1 MIIVQKVQNKKQ
13 LKDFIKVPN
22 ILYHSDPY
30 YRVQLSIERLEH
42 LSHKN
47 PYFKHA
53 SHSFFVA
60 YVDGKPIGRISVQ
73 IDKLAQKENEPCLAH
88 FGFLDAANENV
99 LEILLAET
107 EKWAAEKGAQKISGP
122 YSLSINDEA
131 GLLIEGFDDAP
142 SMMMNYAPKWLG
154 PALEQKTYSKA
165 KDLLAFTMRTDCD
178 IPSAAQRIA
187 DKVITDSDIK
197 IRILNKRN
205 MEHDLTTI
213 LDIFNDAWA
222 NNWGFIPMTKEEI
235 SYVAK
240 NMKPLI
246 QPDLVQIVETD
257 NKPAAMIVALPDL
270 NEALDGLN
278 GRLFPLNWVKL
289 LWRLKVKRVNRVRV
303 LLMGVRNEFQKGFL
317 GSTLAITLMI
327 CLHKNM
333 RMHGYKEAELS
344 WILEDNTPMIRL
356 IESAGGH
363 VYKRYRIY
371 EKDL

>member
-1 MIIVQKVQNKKQ
+1 MIIVQEVQNKKQ

-22 ILYHSDPY
+22 ILYQSDPY
-30 YRVQLSIERLEH
+30 YRAQLSIERLEH

-47 PYFKHA
+47 PYFEHA
-53 SHSFFVA
+53 THVFFVA
-60 YVDGKPIGRISVQ
+60 YEDQKLVGRISVQ
-73 IDKLAQKENEPCLAH
+73 IDKLSQKENEPCLAH
-88 FGFLDAANENV
+88 FGFLDAANKNV
-99 LEILLAET
+99 LESLLADA
-107 EKWAAEKGAQKISGP
+107 EKWAIEKGAQKISGP

-131 GLLIEGFDDAP
+131 GLLIEGFNNAP

-154 PALEQKTYSKA
+154 PALEQHAYSKA
-165 KDLLAFTMRTDCD
+165 KDLLAFTMRTDCN
-178 IPSAAQRIA
+178 IPLAAQRIA
-187 DKVITDSDIK
+187 DKVVTDSDIA
-197 IRILNKRN
+197 IRTLNKKN
-205 MEHDLTTI
+205 MERDLTTI

-222 NNWGFIPMTKEEI
+222 DNWGFIPMTKEEI

-246 QPDLVQIVETD
+246 QPDLVQIVETN

-278 GRLFPLNWVKL
+278 GNLFPFNWIKL
-289 LWRLKVKRVNRVRV
+289 LWRLKIKRVNRARV

-317 GSTLAITLMI
+317 GSTLAITLVI

-333 RMHGYKEAELS
+333 RTHGYKEAELS
-344 WILEDNTPMIRL
+344 WILEDNAPMIRL

-371 EKDL
+371 EKDI